1 MSSGTL
7 TVDLDSIKSNWLTL
21 DSMSTNT
28 VETAA
33 VVKADAYGLMK
44 SL

>member
-1 MSSGTL
+1 MSNGTL
-7 TVDLDSIKSNWLTL
+7 TVDLDAIKSNWLAL
-21 DSMSTNT
+21 DSMSTNA

-33 VVKADAYGLMK
+33 VVKADAYGLIR